1 MKNRRLELALVVAVA
16 GLSVAWEPL
25 WRNQPDIEDGVASY
39 QEKKWSQAQGH
50 FEAAAKEIPDT
61 PELHLDRGAALYQ
74 QAVLVDAQKR
84 FAPMTTARDE
94 FQRAL
99 GLDAAANKA
108 AAWHNLSTAVTQLAI
123 LQTKTETDKEGKES
137 TKPQEREER
146 MGLCTTAIDGFKKAL
161 QLVPEDVDTKFNLE
175 VAQRLLEQ
183 LEEEKKKEEE
193 EKKKKEEQE
202 KKDQKKDDQKKDEQ
216 NKDQKKDEQKK
227 DDQKKDDQQKQD
239 QNKDDQ
245 QKQAQNKDQKQD
257 EQKQEEQKKR
267 EEEKKREEQK
277 KQEKQQK
284 KEEQK
289 KQEPQ
294 PAELKKAPPLDLA
307 PLEALKNSEKPL
319 QLYRIMMD
327 PKKSRVNV
335 KKDW

>member
-193 EKKKKEEQE
+193 EKKKK
-202 KKDQKKDDQKKDEQ
+202 DQKKDDQKKDEQ

-239 QNKDDQ
+239 QNKDQKKDDQ
-245 QKQAQNKDQKQD
+245 QKQDQNKDQKQD

-277 KQEKQQK
+277 KQEEQQK